1 MCACIKAKRPSCP
14 EVIAI
19 LTIPHEWISNYDMG
33 IRVADAVYLEV
44 TDENVLSKVMNT
56 MINVH
61 VSAEFY
67 ESKSPMLRKPME
79 LDDGQRWAADCC
91 KLLSLRLISTK
102 ALNNGSFLFWVH
114 MGFLKEWAPRDF
126 KIEKFVEARRGQR
139 YRHCLSYSDSHPGLL
154 VIHTQGCCKENWRQ
168 VDRLAAVVSSKSQV
182 LSSQV

>member
-61 VSAEFY
+61 VSTEFY

-102 ALNNGSFLFWVH
+102 ALIMVLFCS
-114 MGFLKEWAPRDF
+114 GFIWAFEGMAPRDF
-126 KIEKFVEARRGQR
+126 KIEKFVEARRVKDTCIAYPIVIHTRAAG
-139 YRHCLSYSDSHPGLL
+139 DSHPGLL
-154 VIHTQGCCKENWRQ
+154 QGKLE
-168 VDRLAAVVSSKSQV
+168 AS
-182 LSSQV
+182 